1 MASSMVSA
9 SNLTN
14 IAPNIDYAMEYFLP
28 LPKGP
33 VNEKFNSIYK
43 EWALAAPFIPNTQQD
58 YADSLHFVCT
68 EVQ

>member
-1 MASSMVSA
+1 LDKTNIENLLSLKQDEMASSMVSA

-43 EWALAAPFIPNTQQD
+43 E
-58 YADSLHFVCT
+58 
-68 EVQ
+68 